1 MGAHRGG
8 EAPVYDWFQKNNLGK
23 ANPKLIPDLRDNVY
37 QYPHQKV
44 IHALLSDKDDEHKEF
59 YISNNDSAS
68 SSVYKFGQKSI
79 EQNLEMISKLKIKSS
94 KFDTIVKNEAIE
106 ILDYDFWVIDL
117 QGSELLALIGA
128 KESLEKCKSILVEIS
143 KTEYY
148 KNAVKWEELKKFL
161 NENNFFQQW
170 EPLEDH
176 TDILFIKN
184 N

>member
-1 MGAHRGG
+1 MIGFKKTIWV
-8 EAPVYDWFQKNNLGK
+8 E

-94 KFDTIVKNEAIE
+94 KFDTIVKNE
-106 ILDYDFWVIDL
+106 
-117 QGSELLALIGA
+117 Q
-128 KESLEKCKSILVEIS
+128 
-143 KTEYY
+143 
-148 KNAVKWEELKKFL
+148 LKF
-161 NENNFFQQW
+161 
-170 EPLEDH
+170 
-176 TDILFIKN
+176 
-184 N
+184 

>member
-1 MGAHRGG
+1 M
-8 EAPVYDWFQKNNLGK
+8 KNYLLVFIIY
-23 ANPKLIPDLRDNVY
+23 LII
-37 QYPHQKV
+37 KV
-44 IHALLSDKDDEHKEF
+44 IFIAAPANAKMNPCF
-59 YISNNDSAS
+59 YNDTDYGYGYNSEGLN
-68 SSVYKFGQKSI
+68 KFGQKSI